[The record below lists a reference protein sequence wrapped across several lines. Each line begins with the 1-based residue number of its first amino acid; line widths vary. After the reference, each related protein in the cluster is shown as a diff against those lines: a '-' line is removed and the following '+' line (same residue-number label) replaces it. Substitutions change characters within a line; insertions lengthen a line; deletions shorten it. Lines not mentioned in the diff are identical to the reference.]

1 MLCNPNFGWLTDET
15 GAGFLWSGGNAR
27 EGRLSPWGNDT
38 LAVGGQETIM
48 VNLNG
53 QDIPVFA
60 AGDGCPC
67 AVTYGPGFAR
77 WEKKLEETSKTGG
90 HRPPLLVVEGFV
102 PMDEN
107 RRILRFT
114 LTGASGRL
122 VYQLGEGNP
131 SPPP

>member
-1 MLCNPNFGWLTDET
+1 MGWSQVLCNPNFGWLTDET

-77 WEKKLEETSKTGG
+77 WEKKLGEATKTGG
-90 HRPPLLVVEGFV
+90 HCPPLHRCY
-102 PMDEN
+102 EN
-107 RRILRFT
+107 QS
-114 LTGASGRL
+114 A
-122 VYQLGEGNP
+122 
-131 SPPP
+131 